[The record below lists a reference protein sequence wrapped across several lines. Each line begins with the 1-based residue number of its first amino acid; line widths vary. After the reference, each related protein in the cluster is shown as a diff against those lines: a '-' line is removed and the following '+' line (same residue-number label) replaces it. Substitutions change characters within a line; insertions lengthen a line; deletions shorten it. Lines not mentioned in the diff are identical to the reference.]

1 MGLSQN
7 HVNQIY
13 DHIFAYGLESL
24 KFHALVSNYRKDLF
38 ISIPLHTHTQIRSN
52 LWFIGPFPSK
62 YVVDL
67 CQGPTTFFNIDFT
80 YLMVPSRTIDGPTHH
95 IHTSTSLLHGL

>member
-38 ISIPLHTHTQIRSN
+38 ISIPLHTHTNQE
-52 LWFIGPFPSK
+52 
-62 YVVDL
+62 
-67 CQGPTTFFNIDFT
+67 Q
-80 YLMVPSRTIDGPTHH
+80 LMVYR
-95 IHTSTSLLHGL
+95 SLPF